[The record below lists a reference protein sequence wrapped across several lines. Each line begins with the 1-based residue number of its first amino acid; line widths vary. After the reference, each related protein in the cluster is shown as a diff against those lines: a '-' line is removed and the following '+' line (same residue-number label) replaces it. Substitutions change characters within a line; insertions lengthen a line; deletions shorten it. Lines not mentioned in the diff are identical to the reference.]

1 MKLSQGEKNAGNISK
16 SVFIA
21 EAFQLIIPGT
31 WTHVCKTE
39 RKRRGGGKKGRR
51 GGVRHYIKL
60 FLKYPHCDQVR
71 IML

>member
-51 GGVRHYIKL
+51 GGGKTLYKAFFEISTL
-60 FLKYPHCDQVR
+60 
-71 IML
+71 

>member
-39 RKRRGGGKKGRR
+39 RKRMQEGIREEGGG
-51 GGVRHYIKL
+51 
-60 FLKYPHCDQVR
+60 
-71 IML
+71 